1 MYTYIYIYIYI
12 YIYNIYNIYIYM
24 HIYGRK
30 IFHIFFSKNIID
42 MMHNFIGTRKELIFT
57 NFYKQDINK
66 K

>member
-1 MYTYIYIYIYI
+1 
-12 YIYNIYNIYIYM
+12 M